1 MIEPTSEMHRE
12 ALLRMVPLSEVFNS
26 VQGEGTRIGQLCTFI
41 RIQGCNMDPPCSW
54 CDTAYAQP
62 QSPHGIG
69 VTVGSLL
76 TTQVYNILHRV
87 VLTGGEPL
95 SHVGTHSLLYA
106 LSMAGHIITVETN
119 ATIFDREVA
128 RHTSLVS
135 LSPKLPSSGHEPVM
149 RVIRAW
155 MEVADT
161 WCQVQ
166 IKMCVDGY
174 SLDDLDMV
182 AHVLECTKDHAH
194 KNVPIILQPVSRT
207 HSEFQMDSPVVHS
220 LNLRN
225 LLKAVE
231 ARFGNVNRDIRV
243 LPQLHKIL
251 WGNKRGI

>member
-1 MIEPTSEMHRE
+1 
-12 ALLRMVPLSEVFNS
+12 
-26 VQGEGTRIGQLCTFI
+26 
-41 RIQGCNMDPPCSW
+41 
-54 CDTAYAQP
+54 
-62 QSPHGIG
+62 
-69 VTVGSLL
+69 
-76 TTQVYNILHRV
+76 
-87 VLTGGEPL
+87 
-95 SHVGTHSLLYA
+95 
-106 LSMAGHIITVETN
+106 
-119 ATIFDREVA
+119 
-128 RHTSLVS
+128 
-135 LSPKLPSSGHEPVM
+135 M